1 MFERALNAFWIV
13 LGAAAATYAWT
24 LGVMGPSGPDS
35 GLFPLI
41 AALIIVGA
49 GVALMFQ
56 RGSLATAPDFPR
68 GAALWRVGGVVA
80 GLALM
85 ALGVPHLGFAITG
98 AITMLILLR
107 TVEQSSWPVS
117 VVLAIAS
124 VVAVVA
130 LFGHLLGMPLPR
142 GPWGF

>member
-13 LGAAAATYAWT
+13 LGAAAATYSWS
-24 LGVMGPSGPDS
+24 LGVMGPSGPES

-41 AALIIVGA
+41 AAVIVLGA
-49 GVALMFQ
+49 GLVLMFQ
-56 RGSLATAPDFPR
+56 RGGYALTPNFPA
-68 GAALWRVGGVVA
+68 GAALWRVIGVIA

-85 ALGVPHLGFAITG
+85 AIGVNRLGFAITG

-107 TVEQSSWPVS
+107 TVERSSWIVS
-117 VVLAIAS
+117 VVLAVGS
-124 VVAVVA
+124 VVAVVG

>member
-13 LGAAAATYAWT
+13 LGAAAASYAWT
-24 LGVMGPSGPDS
+24 LGVMGPSGPES

-41 AALIIVGA
+41 AALIILGA
-49 GVALMFQ
+49 GLVLMFQ
-56 RGSLATAPDFPR
+56 RSGYAAAPDFPR
-68 GAALWRVGGVVA
+68 GPALWRVFGVIA

-85 ALGVPHLGFAITG
+85 AAGVPYLGFAITG

-107 TVEQSSWPVS
+107 TVEQSSWLVS
-117 VVLAIAS
+117 IALAVAS
-124 VVAVVA
+124 VVAVVW

>member
-1 MFERALNAFWIV
+1 
-13 LGAAAATYAWT
+13 
-24 LGVMGPSGPDS
+24 MGPSGPDS

-41 AALIIVGA
+41 AALIILGA
-49 GVALMFQ
+49 GVVLMFQ
-56 RGSLATAPDFPR
+56 RGSYARSPDFPR

-85 ALGVPHLGFAITG
+85 AVGVPHLGFAITG
-98 AITMLILLR
+98 AVTMLILLR
-107 TVEQSSWPVS
+107 TVEQSSWLAS

-124 VVAVVA
+124 VAAVMW
-130 LFGHLLGMPLPR
+130 LFGHILGMPLPR

>member
-1 MFERALNAFWIV
+1 MFERSLNAFWIV

-24 LGVMGPSGPDS
+24 LGVTGPSGPDS

-41 AALIIVGA
+41 AALIIMVA
-49 GVALMFQ
+49 GLVLLLQ
-56 RGSLATAPDFPR
+56 RSSLAIGPDFPR

-80 GLALM
+80 GLALL
-85 ALGVPHLGFAITG
+85 AIGIPYLGFAITG

-107 TVEQSSWPVS
+107 TVEQSGWVVS
-117 VVLAIAS
+117 VVLAVAS
-124 VVAVVA
+124 VVIVVW
-130 LFGHLLGMPLPR
+130 LFGHILGMPLPR